1 MRSIS
6 PSCSRPGCGARG
18 SRSATTWAAG
28 WSPPAGSSVKGLL
41 TNHVF
46 KGYPEPMRYSGI
58 AMCVVFLLGLLVL
71 PFAPETKDQP
81 LPE

>member
-1 MRSIS
+1 
-6 PSCSRPGCGARG
+6 
-18 SRSATTWAAG
+18 
-28 WSPPAGSSVKGLL
+28 
-41 TNHVF
+41 
-46 KGYPEPMRYSGI
+46 MRYSGI